1 LDHSSCSTLPSSI
14 EDDNNNNNNNKLK
27 HLQVLSLG
35 SNQIQEK
42 GTLYLARAFGRYP
55 SLQRMVLHGNNQGIA
70 SSSVSSSSLSSHNA
84 KLPLEKEKESKIMSV
99 VCHALNPAGWQRR
112 QEGPTISTTST
123 PTPTTRAMEIFT
135 PLILPHIRS
144 RWYRDRVLVRPPDLL
159 RRRLRE
165 EMHKHHSTFI
175 DTYLEDLPDIFAW
188 MGRIGPCCRQTSLHS
203 SSFGNNLHNQS
214 RGMCCRNSRSGWD
227 EQLSCCGGCAAVSLN
242 DVYELLGRMPH
253 LVCLLRSI
261 SIESVKSRNGN
272 GVCEA
277 DQGEYL

>member
-1 LDHSSCSTLPSSI
+1 MI
-14 EDDNNNNNNNKLK
+14 EDDNNKSNNNKLK

-42 GTLYLARAFGRYP
+42 GTLYLARAFGRHP
-55 SLQRMVLHGNNQGIA
+55 SLQRMVLHGNHQCIA
-70 SSSVSSSSLSSHNA
+70 SSLLSSSSMPSHNS
-84 KLPLEKEKESKIMSV
+84 KLLLENEKKSKIMSV

-112 QEGPTISTTST
+112 RQEGPTISST

-135 PLILPHIRS
+135 PLILPHIRN
-144 RWYRDRVLVRPPDLL
+144 RWYKDHVLVRPHDLL

-165 EMHKHHSTFI
+165 EMYKHHSTFI
-175 DTYLEDLPDIFAW
+175 DTNLEDLPDIFAW

-203 SSFGNNLHNQS
+203 SSFDNTLHS
-214 RGMCCRNSRSGWD
+214 RIKGMCFRNPMSGWD
-227 EQLSCCGGCAAVSLN
+227 EQQCCGGCAAVGLN
-242 DVYELLGRMPH
+242 NFYELFGRIPH
-253 LVCLLRSI
+253 LVDWFRGI
-261 SIESVKSRNGN
+261 SIEGLKSRNGN